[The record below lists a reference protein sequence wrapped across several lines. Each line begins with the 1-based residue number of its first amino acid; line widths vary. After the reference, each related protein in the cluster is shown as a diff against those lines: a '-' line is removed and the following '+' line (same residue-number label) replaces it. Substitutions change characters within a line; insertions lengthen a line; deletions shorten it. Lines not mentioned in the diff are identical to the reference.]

1 MDIQEAIRVS
11 NALLVG
17 AGSAAV
23 LGIAL
28 LGAARVG
35 IPGWRFTP
43 SAPRC
48 PRCRFDLRGLPDPNS
63 PCSECGDT
71 HVAQRTTPR
80 ARRILVRTA
89 MTFACISLAALIGL
103 FAHPASRPRALSWLA
118 PWEETSRLMIG
129 DAVIIAEDLRF
140 PEPPPEDGIMQRLR
154 VVTPRGTVT
163 IGEHMVWKVGPVDLG
178 DGVPRAVA
186 DLYSGGTGM
195 FGGTWLIT
203 IDPEHA
209 PDATKISE
217 RATVAPWAD
226 IRAEHESDEIDAFGR
241 TLPRGATPEG
251 VGLAMHSFRTHGF
264 VARASTPGMDVTAQ
278 WNGRSWDIACPLCAD
293 PIGDELYAELAAAVR
308 DRMVKAAADRS
319 DDAPQSASGSISIV
333 PLLRGIATLAQAGH
347 RDRAEQ
353 LARELFVLDSS
364 VPYNDYP
371 TMDLFVKAWTEA
383 FDAEGIQRA
392 GHTPSSRS
400 ALSAARIG
408 DASNPSSA
416 SGKAT
421 SSH

>member
-11 NALLVG
+11 NALLIAAG
-17 AGSAAV
+17 AAAV

-28 LGAARVG
+28 LGIARFG
-35 IPGWRFTP
+35 ASRWRFTP

-48 PRCRFDLRGLPDPNS
+48 PRCRFDLRGLGDPTS

-71 HVAQRTTPR
+71 RVAERTAPR

-89 MTFACISLAALIGL
+89 MTLACISLAAIVGL

-129 DAVIIAEDLRF
+129 DAVVITEDLRF

-163 IGEHMVWKVGPVDLG
+163 LGENMVWKVSPVDLG
-178 DGVPRAVA
+178 DGVPRLVA

-203 IDPEHA
+203 IDTERAPE
-209 PDATKISE
+209 ATKLSE
-217 RATVAPWAD
+217 RATVAPWAE

-241 TLPRGATPEG
+241 PLPRPATPAG
-251 VGLAMHSFRTHGF
+251 IGLAMHSFRTHGF
-264 VARASTPGMDVTAQ
+264 VSRASTPGMDMTAE
-278 WNGRSWDIACPLCAD
+278 WNGRSWDVACTICAN
-293 PIGDELYAELAAAVR
+293 PISDELYAELAAAVR
-308 DRMVKAAADRS
+308 VRMAEAGSDRADKAPR
-319 DDAPQSASGSISIV
+319 SASGSMSIV

-347 RDRAEQ
+347 RDRAVQ
-353 LARELFVLDSS
+353 LARELFVLDTS

-371 TMDLFVKAWTEA
+371 TVDSFVRAWIEA

-416 SGKAT
+416 SGSAT